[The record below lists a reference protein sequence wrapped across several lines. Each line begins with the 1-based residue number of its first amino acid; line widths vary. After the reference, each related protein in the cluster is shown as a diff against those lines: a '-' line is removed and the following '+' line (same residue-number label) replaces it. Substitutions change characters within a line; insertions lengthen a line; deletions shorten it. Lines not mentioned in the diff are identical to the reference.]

1 MKPMKTAAFCLLAA
15 LWLSFVCRSE
25 GQEWTRFRGPNGS
38 GIGDA
43 KNIPTRW
50 GETDFN
56 WKVELPGVGHSSPV
70 LWGSKLFVTSCDEQA
85 GQFFVLCLDANNGS
99 RLWQKEFPFTPYR
112 KHDFNSFA
120 SSTPAVD
127 AERVYVCRT
136 ETTSVALLALNHR
149 GEKVWEKDLGP
160 FSANHGSGA
169 SPVVHDGM
177 VILANEQDGDS
188 FLIAVDARTGETR
201 WKSPRKSRGSNYS
214 TPCIYEQDNGK
225 PLLIFNSETH
235 GVSAISPDTGKVVWE
250 FAEAFDKRSVS
261 SPIIAAGL
269 VVGSCG
275 SGGGGNYVVAVRPG
289 SPDRSAERSYEI
301 RRSAPYVP
309 TSICV
314 GKLLFLW
321 SDGGILSCVDASSGE
336 VKWQE
341 RVGGNYFSSPIFVDS
356 RLFCISTSGEVVVVS
371 ATDKFEVLARNPL
384 GELTHSTP
392 AIAGGRM
399 YIHTSRHVISVGGG
413 NRKEA
418 AARGS

>member
-1 MKPMKTAAFCLLAA
+1 
-15 LWLSFVCRSE
+15 
-25 GQEWTRFRGPNGS
+25 
-38 GIGDA
+38 
-43 KNIPTRW
+43 
-50 GETDFN
+50 
-56 WKVELPGVGHSSPV
+56 
-70 LWGSKLFVTSCDEQA
+70 
-85 GQFFVLCLDANNGS
+85 
-99 RLWQKEFPFTPYR
+99 
-112 KHDFNSFA
+112 
-120 SSTPAVD
+120 
-127 AERVYVCRT
+127 
-136 ETTSVALLALNHR
+136 
-149 GEKVWEKDLGP
+149 
-160 FSANHGSGA
+160 
-169 SPVVHDGM
+169 
-177 VILANEQDGDS
+177 
-188 FLIAVDARTGETR
+188 
-201 WKSPRKSRGSNYS
+201 
-214 TPCIYEQDNGK
+214 
-225 PLLIFNSETH
+225 LLIFNSETH
-235 GVSAISPDTGKVVWE
+235 GVSAIAPDTGKVVWE